1 MATETITF
9 RPSKENSE
17 MLNQLSELAKQDN
30 RSLNNYIETIL
41 LVWLKNNPINNN
53 NVKEEVK
60 RPNTNVTI
68 MM

>member
-1 MATETITF
+1 MATETVTF

-41 LVWLKNNPINNN
+41 LVWLKNNQINNQ
-53 NVKEEVK
+53 NVKSK
-60 RPNTNVTI
+60 Q
-68 MM
+68 

>member
-41 LVWLKNNPINNN
+41 LVWLKNNPINEQ
-53 NVKEEVK
+53 NVKSK
-60 RPNTNVTI
+60 Q
-68 MM
+68 

>member
-41 LVWLKNNPINNN
+41 LFWLKNNPINKH
-53 NVKEEVK
+53 NVK
-60 RPNTNVTI
+60 
-68 MM
+68 

>member
-17 MLNQLSELAKQDN
+17 MLNQLSELAKQDH

-41 LVWLKNNPINNN
+41 FSWLKSNPINKQ
-53 NVKEEVK
+53 NVKSK
-60 RPNTNVTI
+60 RSDSNVA
-68 MM
+68 

>member
-41 LVWLKNNPINNN
+41 LNWLKNNPINKQ
-53 NVKEEVK
+53 NVKSK
-60 RPNTNVTI
+60 Q
-68 MM
+68 

>member
-1 MATETITF
+1 MANETVTF

-41 LVWLKNNPINNN
+41 LFWLKNNPINKHNI
-53 NVKEEVK
+53 KSK
-60 RPNTNVTI
+60 Q
-68 MM
+68 

>member
-41 LVWLKNNPINNN
+41 LSWLKNNPINKK
-53 NVKEEVK
+53 NVKY
-60 RPNTNVTI
+60 
-68 MM
+68 

>member
-41 LVWLKNNPINNN
+41 LSWLKNNPINKK
-53 NVKEEVK
+53 NVKSK
-60 RPNTNVTI
+60 
-68 MM
+68 